1 MMWAEWMQWIIPLL
15 SLLLAGGGL
24 WTFLA
29 ARATSRATEKAAQA
43 TAAAANAQ
51 AATADWSGLMA
62 YWQAEIKSLREENNA
77 MVVRLTL
84 LEERRDSDL
93 QHIDDLTQHIW
104 QQLPPPPPLRRL
116 PRTDLPKA
124 P

>member
-1 MMWAEWMQWIIPLL
+1 MMWADWMQWIIPLL
-15 SLLLAGGGL
+15 SVLLAGGGL

-51 AATADWSGLMA
+51 AATADWTGLMTF
-62 YWQAEIKSLREENNA
+62 WQAEIKELRTENNGLS
-77 MVVRLTL
+77 VRLSL
-84 LEERRDSDL
+84 LEERRDMDL
-93 QHIDDLTQHIW
+93 QHIADLENHIW
-104 QQLPPPPPLRRL
+104 QQLPPPPPIRRL
-116 PRTDLPKA
+116 PRNDPKA